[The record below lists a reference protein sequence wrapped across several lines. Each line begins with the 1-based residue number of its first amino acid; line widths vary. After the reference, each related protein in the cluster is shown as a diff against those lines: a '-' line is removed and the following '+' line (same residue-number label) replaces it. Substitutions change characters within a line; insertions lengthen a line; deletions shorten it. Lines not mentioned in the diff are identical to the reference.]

1 MTDVIGL
8 LGYLVMGGI
17 FVYFGLNGYYY
28 DYFNNNYY
36 HYLSGPDISAAVL
49 NFYEKLFFFNS
60 KLIIFNNF
68 FKIFSFIL
76 FIVHTVSFVAK

>member
-1 MTDVIGL
+1 MTDVIGS
-8 LGYLVMGGI
+8 LGYLVMGVI
-17 FVYFGLNGYYY
+17 FAVIGSYSYY
-28 DYFNNNYY
+28 
-36 HYLSGPDISAAVL
+36 SWAADISAAVL